1 VRRALITGVSG
12 QDGSYLA
19 ELLLA
24 RGYEVHGIVRR
35 TSTADWPRLRHLTGR
50 VHLHVGDMLDFPSL
64 LAAVS
69 AVRPDHVYNLAAQS
83 SVAES
88 FRQPLHTAEV
98 VALGAARLF
107 EAVRLAA
114 PEARLYQASSSEMLG
129 GPALPIGA
137 TGPGASQPAFH
148 PRSPYA
154 AAKVHA
160 HHLAVN
166 YRESHGMFVVCGLLY
181 NHESPRRGP
190 EFVTRRIAR
199 GVAAIAQGRA
209 RTLTLGNLE
218 ARRDWGWAPDYVA
231 AMLAMLEQDTP
242 QDVTVATGESWSVE
256 EFAARAF
263 AVAGLDWREHV
274 RVDPALLRPADI
286 PELRGDPEPARRVLG
301 FRPTVGF
308 DAIVA
313 RMVEA
318 ELRGGEGV

>member
-1 VRRALITGVSG
+1 MRRALITGISG

-24 RGYEVHGIVRR
+24 RGFEVHGIVRR
-35 TSTADWPRLRHLTGR
+35 TSTADWPRLRHLSGR
-50 VHLHVGDMLDFPSL
+50 IHLHLGDMLDFPSL

-69 AVRPDHVYNLAAQS
+69 AVRPQHVYNLAAQS

-88 FRQPLHTAEV
+88 FRQPLHTADV

-107 EAVRLAA
+107 ESVRVAA
-114 PEARLYQASSSEMLG
+114 PEARVYQASSSEMLG
-129 GPALPIGA
+129 GP
-137 TGPGASQPAFH
+137 GPDFH

-154 AAKVHA
+154 SAKVHA

-166 YRESHGMFVVCGLLY
+166 YRESHGMFVVCGLLF

-231 AMLAMLEQDTP
+231 AMLAMLELDAP
-242 QDVTVATGESWSVE
+242 QDVTVATGESWSVQD
-256 EFAARAF
+256 FAARAF
-263 AVAGLDWREHV
+263 ASAGLDWREHV

-286 PELRGDPEPARRVLG
+286 AELRGDPEPARRVLG
-301 FRPTVGF
+301 FRPSVDF
-308 DAIVA
+308 DGLVA
-313 RMVEA
+313 RMVES
-318 ELRGGEGV
+318 ELRGGEGA